1 MSYDAPET
9 ESTKV
14 ATMANAADRVGGNR
28 PRARKKGGGGKR
40 RGDGVFLDKPKPV
53 EVMGEAVEL

>member
-1 MSYDAPET
+1 MSYDAP
-9 ESTKV
+9 
-14 ATMANAADRVGGNR
+14 MANAADRVGGNW